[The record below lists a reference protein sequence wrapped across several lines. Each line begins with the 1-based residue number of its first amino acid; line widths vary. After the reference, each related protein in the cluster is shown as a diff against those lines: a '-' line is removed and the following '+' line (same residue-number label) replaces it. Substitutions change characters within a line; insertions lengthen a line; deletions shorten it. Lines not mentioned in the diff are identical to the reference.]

1 MAGEGCQ
8 HCHKWGPQPILAAAA
23 RAPAPCA
30 TPRLSSSPLAEDRPR
45 ARVMTQFVQ
54 GAGSAVLAR
63 CWHPASHY
71 YDISL
76 TRHCSLQPPLW
87 PARQHNCRVRSF
99 QNMSPYS
106 QNPICRNSTKLI
118 QQKNRERASPEDL
131 CFHSI
136 AMMWS
141 MCAVIS

>member
-8 HCHKWGPQPILAAAA
+8 HSYKWGPQPILAAAA

-30 TPRLSSSPLAEDRPR
+30 TPRLSSSPLAEERPR

-87 PARQHNCRVRSF
+87 PARQQTAELDPSK
-99 QNMSPYS
+99 
-106 QNPICRNSTKLI
+106 ICLRLRIPKTQFAVVPNISNRRTGRE
-118 QQKNRERASPEDL
+118 QVQKT
-131 CFHSI
+131 CVSI
-136 AMMWS
+136 
-141 MCAVIS
+141 VLP